1 MMTKEEKS
9 SDGFINLAAVKQD
22 RNVYKKRQTG
32 DNIKTQK
39 MYQALKLVDREMKF
53 KDWRF
58 DEISRGYH
66 L

>member
-1 MMTKEEKS
+1 MKKEVKS
-9 SDGFINLAAVKQD
+9 SNNLKKQAAVKQD